1 MVSFDGLIK
10 QFSNFKFFNKSGG
23 SVLGIDIGTSSIK
36 VAQLKKHQGSVVL
49 QTYGELALGPYA
61 DVEIGRATNLSVEKL
76 TEALKDILREAN
88 VTTKNCGTAIPFAS
102 SLISVLDFPVVD
114 PKQLATMIPIE
125 ARKYIPV
132 PISEVTLDWFIIP
145 DEELGIQQ
153 EEEVGDVEKKKEKEK
168 PAKTR
173 VLLVAI
179 HNETLELY
187 RKVLEGAGL
196 HSTFY
201 EIEIFSTLRAVLDN
215 TIAPGMIVDV
225 GAATTKLFIVEAG
238 IVQLSHIINRG
249 SQDITLSLSRSTDI
263 SVAKAEE
270 LKRIVGLL
278 GSASSKNDK
287 AVAEAAATVFERIFS
302 EANRV
307 LVNYQQRYNKNIRQV
322 IITGGGGV
330 LKGLLPVAR
339 KHFETEV
346 MLADPFSKTTA
357 PAFLEEAL
365 KEAGPAFAV
374 SVGLALRKLEEVS

>member
-10 QFSNFKFFNKSGG
+10 QFSNFKFLNKSGG

-88 VTTKNCGTAIPFAS
+88 VTTQNCGTAIPFAS

-153 EEEVGDVEKKKEKEK
+153 EEEVENVEKKKEKEK

-249 SQDITLSLSRSTDI
+249 SQDITLSLSRSTNM

-357 PAFLEEAL
+357 PAFLEETL

-374 SVGLALRKLEEVS
+374 SVGLALRKLEDIS